1 MNKKPNYISMFVMI
15 AIIGLLSMFLNSD
28 LEIGSFFQDSETIDL
43 ESLLEY
49 LNLGLAFL
57 AFTAILIFVFI
68 RAAGGKEGNWLE
80 QVLRNIEEEDQ
91 IED

>member
-1 MNKKPNYISMFVMI
+1 MI
-15 AIIGLLSMFLNSD
+15 AIFGLLLTFLNSD
-28 LEIGSFFQDSETIDL
+28 FEIGSFFQDFETIDL

-68 RAAGGKEGNWLE
+68 RAARGKEDNWLE
-80 QVLRNIEEEDQ
+80 QVLRDKQEED
-91 IED
+91 

>member
-1 MNKKPNYISMFVMI
+1 MFVMI
-15 AIIGLLSMFLNSD
+15 AIIGMLATFLNSGF
-28 LEIGSFFQDSETIDL
+28 EIGSFFQDFETIDL
-43 ESLLEY
+43 ESLLDY

-68 RAAGGKEGNWLE
+68 RAAKGIEGNWLE

>member
-1 MNKKPNYISMFVMI
+1 MQKKPNYISMFVMI
-15 AIIGLLSMFLNSD
+15 AIIGMLATFLNSD
-28 LEIGSFFQDSETIDL
+28 IEIGSFFQDLETFDL

-57 AFTAILIFVFI
+57 AFTAILIFIFI
-68 RAAGGKEGNWLE
+68 LAARGKEDNWLE
-80 QVLRNIEEEDQ
+80 QVLRNIEKDDQ

>member
-28 LEIGSFFQDSETIDL
+28 FEIGSFFQDSETIDL

-68 RAAGGKEGNWLE
+68 RAASGKEDNWLE
-80 QVLRNIEEEDQ
+80 QVLRNIEKDDQ